1 LAIQE
6 EILGPEHFR
15 VSATLANLASI
26 YRRRAKFEAALELSR
41 RAEQIARNALGDRH
55 PLTCLRANKVAVL
68 YGDTGRLSEAESLL
82 RRTLE
87 IQVRALGEDNP
98 DVATTMANLAA
109 ICVRLKMTVEAD
121 SLYRRLLAILD
132 RSRANDRKLVSVLG
146 DFAWL
151 LRQTGRSRE
160 AKKLESRAHEIAAMY
175 PDDWRRYTVDVSDL
189 LQAH

>member
-1 LAIQE
+1 
-6 EILGPEHFR
+6 
-15 VSATLANLASI
+15 
-26 YRRRAKFEAALELSR
+26 
-41 RAEQIARNALGDRH
+41 
-55 PLTCLRANKVAVL
+55 
-68 YGDTGRLSEAESLL
+68 
-82 RRTLE
+82 
-87 IQVRALGEDNP
+87 VRALGEDNP

-132 RSRANDRKLVSVLG
+132 RSRANDRTLVSVLG

-175 PDDWRRYTVDVSDL
+175 PDDRRRYTVDVSDL

>member
-1 LAIQE
+1 MAIQE
-6 EILGPEHFR
+6 EILGPEHFQ
-15 VSATLANLASI
+15 VSVTLSNLASI
-26 YRRRAKFEAALELSR
+26 YRRSAKCEAALELSR
-41 RAEQIARNALGDRH
+41 RAEQIARNAFGDRH
-55 PLTCLRANKVAVL
+55 PLTCLRTNKVAVL
-68 YGDTGRLSEAESLL
+68 YADTGRFSDAESLF

-87 IQVRALGEDNP
+87 IQARALGEDSP

-132 RSRANDRKLVSVLG
+132 RSRGNDRKLVSVLG
-146 DFAWL
+146 DYSWL
-151 LRQTGRSRE
+151 LRQTGRSGE

-189 LQAH
+189 LQAR